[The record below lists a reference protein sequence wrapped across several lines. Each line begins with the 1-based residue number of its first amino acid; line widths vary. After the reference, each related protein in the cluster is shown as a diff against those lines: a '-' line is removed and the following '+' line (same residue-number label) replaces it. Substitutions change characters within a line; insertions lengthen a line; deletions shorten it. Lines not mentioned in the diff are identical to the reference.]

1 MHLMLTIILNA
12 IVLSFLWKQIQ
23 IDLVK
28 EPSVNA
34 SNVNQHISWLLRHFL
49 PTGRGTV
56 AVIYNYAVPDCILEL
71 IPPSGRETK
80 WPAVNSRGANFEEWT
95 LLCNQ

>member
-1 MHLMLTIILNA
+1 MLTIILNA
-12 IVLSFLWKQIQ
+12 IVLSFLLKQIQ

-28 EPSVNA
+28 EPLVNA
-34 SNVNQHISWLLRHFL
+34 SNVNQPISWLLRHFL

-56 AVIYNYAVPDCILEL
+56 AVIYNNAVPDCISDL

-80 WPAVNSRGANFEEWT
+80 WPAVNSRGTNFEE
-95 LLCNQ
+95 